1 MAFLRQAAPEFTE
14 TAGRPVSSQ
23 DGPDGRII
31 THSGRVGR
39 RIRGIHVASH
49 AAFAAVA
56 VNQSSCVTL
65 AKP

>member
-1 MAFLRQAAPEFTE
+1 M
-14 TAGRPVSSQ
+14 SSQ
-23 DGPDGRII
+23 DGPDGQII

-49 AAFAAVA
+49 AAFAVVA